1 MLMTMQSTSSPKSV
15 ASDGL
20 TYYREGTNGAAV
32 MLVHGVTGS
41 PIEMKYVA
49 KALNRAGY
57 TVYAPLLAGH
67 GRDLAAL
74 RRTRWEDWYDG
85 IASAAYLLSRRV
97 DRMFVAGMCMGGLL
111 GLRLAN
117 EDRNV
122 CGLAIYSPLL
132 RYDGWNTPWHYR
144 LDRVGLPIVVALGLG
159 RWFSLKERSPFGI
172 KSVRI
177 RRLLAD
183 GIRGTLPAFPLET
196 VYENQKLIAYTLEI
210 LPKVITP
217 TLLIHARED
226 DVAGPLNPVRVK
238 DRIGGECTIAWLRDS
253 YHMIHIDQ
261 EHHLVSTFSRE
272 FFDGLR

>member
-1 MLMTMQSTSSPKSV
+1 MLMTMQSTRSV

-41 PIEMKYVA
+41 PVEMKYVA
-49 KALNRAGY
+49 KALHRAGY
-57 TVYAPLLAGH
+57 TVYAPLLVGH
-67 GRDLAAL
+67 GRDLATL
-74 RRTRWEDWYDG
+74 RRTRWQDWYDG

-111 GLRLAN
+111 GLRLAG

-122 CGLAIYSPLL
+122 RGIAVYSPLL

-144 LDRVGLPIVVALGLG
+144 LDRVGLPIVVGLGLG

-172 KSVRI
+172 KSERI

-183 GIRGTLPAFPLET
+183 KLRGTLPAFPLET
-196 VYENQKLIAYTLEI
+196 LYENQKLIDYTLDI
-210 LPKVITP
+210 LPRVTTP
-217 TLLIHARED
+217 TLLVHARDD
-226 DVAGPLNPVRVK
+226 DVAGPLNPIRIK
-238 DRIGGECTIAWLRDS
+238 DRIGGDCTISWLRDS
-253 YHMIHIDQ
+253 YHMIHVDQ
-261 EHHLVSTFSRE
+261 EHPLVSKFSRE
-272 FFDGLR
+272 FFDELR